1 MKPSIYRRI
10 RRRPASND
18 IAVPKKDNQQ
28 DQQFF
33 GDTMHEPFFKPA
45 ISGVQSDT
53 VHCKEEKKEEKKVQR
68 AADKKEEEKK
78 VQKKED
84 KKEEKVM
91 KKDEKKEE
99 EKKVQKKEAA
109 STAGNAT
116 TASKY
121 ISSINGKGQSMDA
134 GVQSFYENRI
144 GADFSSV
151 KIHTGKEAAE
161 SAKDINAQA
170 YAYGNHIVF
179 NEGKY
184 QPESGDGKHLLAHEL
199 AHVVQQNKMDIQR
212 APGDT
217 SAPVRQATT
226 AEQREFVEDT
236 IHYFETSRDHFADP
250 NVIMDAAVFER
261 VIQSWYVMVIDRQRM
276 IVNDLN
282 NDVLLMRALK
292 TAYRAA
298 ISTLI
303 SRAATVLHQ
312 SEAELYSRNNG
323 RIPIWAWQTPHHTE
337 IGITMPIPEGHST
350 DILSGNVEIGL
361 SNLAVSI
368 MPDGTDSTLTT
379 PGATKI
385 DFQYGAINWINV
397 NGIATNV
404 TGPGPSTAT
413 IQTLYRPGVN
423 PNDPSGYGR
432 GTTPEDTRGG
442 TVDSRSTTLAFHEAN
457 HGLDF
462 LEFLHTH
469 PFPVFTGVSG
479 MTVTQIQT
487 LSAAWRAA
495 IQQYNIDI
503 NQFSMQR
510 THCVGTTIDRFNQT
524 QSPGSTTIVLEC
536 PVP

>member
-1 MKPSIYRRI
+1 MKLIANRRI
-10 RRRPASND
+10 RRRTINND
-18 IAVPKKDNQQ
+18 IAVPKKDNQHE
-28 DQQFF
+28 QQFF
-33 GDTMHEPFFKPA
+33 GETTHEPFFKPSVA
-45 ISGVQSDT
+45 SGQADT
-53 VHCKEEKKEEKKVQR
+53 VHCKEEKKEEKKMQR
-68 AADKKEEEKK
+68 SPDKKEEEKK

-84 KKEEKVM
+84 KKEE
-91 KKDEKKEE
+91 EKI
-99 EKKVQKKEAA
+99 QKKETSGTAANA
-109 STAGNAT
+109 STTAT
-116 TASKY
+116 NY
-121 ISSINGKGQSMDA
+121 ISSINSKGQNMDA
-134 GVQSFYENRI
+134 GVQSFYENRM
-144 GADFSSV
+144 GADFSDV
-151 KIHTGKEAAE
+151 KIHIGKEAAE
-161 SAKDINAQA
+161 SAKDIDAQA

-184 QPESGDGKHLLAHEL
+184 QPETSEGKHLLAHEL
-199 AHVVQQNKMDIQR
+199 THVVQQNNMEIKR
-212 APGDT
+212 TPGDT
-217 SAPVRQATT
+217 STPVRQATT
-226 AEQREFVEDT
+226 AEQREFVVDT
-236 IHYFETSRDHFADP
+236 IQYFETAREHFADP
-250 NVIMDAAVFER
+250 LVVMDEAVFER

-276 IVNDLN
+276 IVNDLS
-282 NDVLLMRALK
+282 NDVLLMRSLK

-303 SRAATVLHQ
+303 SRAAPIFHQ
-312 SEAELYSRNNG
+312 SEVELYNRNNG
-323 RIPIWAWQTPHHTE
+323 RIPIWAWQTPHHNE

-368 MPDGTDSTLTT
+368 LPDGIDSTLAT

-385 DFQYGAINWINV
+385 NFRYGAINWINV

-404 TGPGPSTAT
+404 TDPGPSTAT
-413 IQTLYRPGVN
+413 IQTLYRPSVN
-423 PNDPSGYGR
+423 PNGPSGYGR

-442 TVDSRSTTLAFHEAN
+442 TVDPRSTTLAFHEAN

-469 PFPVFTGVSG
+469 PFPAFTGVSG

-503 NQFSMQR
+503 NQFSIQR

-524 QSPGSTTIVLEC
+524 QSPGSTTIVLDC